1 MYPTF
6 RQEVELKIKSINSSK
21 VIVDFDN
28 MELSLVKDPQ
38 NKLYLKRVQRETDP
52 NESDTESH
60 DSTVLK
66 RQVSRNRIN
75 WLTEHE

>member
-6 RQEVELKIKSINSSK
+6 KQVAELKVKSINSSK
-21 VIVDFDN
+21 VIVDFEN
-28 MELSLVKDPQ
+28 MELSLVRDPK
-38 NKLYLKRVQRETDP
+38 NKLYLKRVERGTDP

-66 RQVSRNRIN
+66 RKVSRNRIN
-75 WLTEHE
+75 WMTEQE